1 MEFGKLL
8 KQERKKMN
16 LTQADLA
23 EQLNVS
29 RSAISNWEIGR
40 NYPDIQTIIDISNVL
55 GVSLDYLLNEDQKI
69 MEAVDNDLT
78 KKKKT
83 KKISVI
89 LAGLLLVA
97 IGTIIFLLYPKKPT
111 IIFVNDVLPK
121 NSEISTLKKH
131 EIKEVFLEDH
141 QLKIILHITGN
152 EAGYYVESGA
162 DEMTVS
168 LYKTKNKSL
177 KSNKLIPYDGVFTID
192 LIEYPR
198 LKNIYIAY
206 SPN

>member
-29 RSAISNWEIGR
+29 RSVISNWEIGR

-78 KKKKT
+78 KKKKI
-83 KKISVI
+83 KKISDYFGWI
-89 LAGLLLVA
+89 
-97 IGTIIFLLYPKKPT
+97 TISGYWDYHFSFISKKT
-111 IIFVNDVLPK
+111 
-121 NSEISTLKKH
+121 
-131 EIKEVFLEDH
+131 
-141 QLKIILHITGN
+141 
-152 EAGYYVESGA
+152 
-162 DEMTVS
+162 
-168 LYKTKNKSL
+168 
-177 KSNKLIPYDGVFTID
+177 YDNFC
-192 LIEYPR
+192 
-198 LKNIYIAY
+198 
-206 SPN
+206 

>member
-40 NYPDIQTIIDISNVL
+40 NYPGIQTIIDISNVL

-78 KKKKT
+78 KKKKI

-97 IGTIIFLLYPKKPT
+97 IGTIIFLLY
-111 IIFVNDVLPK
+111 PK

-177 KSNKLIPYDGVFTID
+177 KSNKLIPHDGVFTID

>member
-78 KKKKT
+78 KKKKD
-83 KKISVI
+83 KKDLCYFGWITISGYWDYHFSFI
-89 LAGLLLVA
+89 S
-97 IGTIIFLLYPKKPT
+97 KKT
-111 IIFVNDVLPK
+111 
-121 NSEISTLKKH
+121 
-131 EIKEVFLEDH
+131 
-141 QLKIILHITGN
+141 
-152 EAGYYVESGA
+152 
-162 DEMTVS
+162 
-168 LYKTKNKSL
+168 
-177 KSNKLIPYDGVFTID
+177 YDKFC
-192 LIEYPR
+192 
-198 LKNIYIAY
+198 
-206 SPN
+206 

>member
-78 KKKKT
+78 KKKKI

-97 IGTIIFLLYPKKPT
+97 IGTIIFLLYPKK
-111 IIFVNDVLPK
+111 N
-121 NSEISTLKKH
+121 
-131 EIKEVFLEDH
+131 
-141 QLKIILHITGN
+141 
-152 EAGYYVESGA
+152 
-162 DEMTVS
+162 
-168 LYKTKNKSL
+168 
-177 KSNKLIPYDGVFTID
+177 YDNFC
-192 LIEYPR
+192 
-198 LKNIYIAY
+198 
-206 SPN
+206 